1 MKQDNTIQNT
11 IAANLIAENQAH
23 EAAHVSSG
31 KLSASKLGW
40 PTQWQI
46 LNTLRVETAPLD
58 EYTLRK
64 FLRGRT
70 VEDWLVTQVPDVIT
84 TQKSVEYR
92 DTIGYVDIVV
102 DTKNFENKL
111 GIIPLEVKS
120 ITNAKFK
127 TLEKINKPDEHHCLQ
142 ACLYALAMAKDHFLI
157 SYVASDDLRVKTFV
171 VKTTDYKD
179 QVEAIIDEY
188 KKALNSKIVPVFK
201 SLYKWQESKIY
212 NQYPDWMELTAEEIA
227 DKMKRLNIHFGLIDE
242 QPF

>member
-1 MKQDNTIQNT
+1 MLDNTVNNT
-11 IAANLIAENQAH
+11 IAANLIAQNQAR

-31 KLSASKLGW
+31 KLSASRLGW

-64 FLRGRT
+64 FLRGKT
-70 VEDWLVTQVPDVIT
+70 VEDWLVTQVPDIIT
-84 TQKSVEYR
+84 TQKFVEYR
-92 DTIGYVDIVV
+92 DTVGYVDIVV

-111 GIIPLEVKS
+111 GIVPLEVKS

-127 TLEKINKPDEHHCLQ
+127 ILEKTNKPDEHHCLQ

-171 VKTTDYKD
+171 LKTADYKT
-179 QVEAIIDEY
+179 QVEGAIDEY
-188 KKALNSKIVPVFK
+188 KKALNSKTIPVFVPR
-201 SLYKWQESKIY
+201 YTWQKNKTY
-212 NQYPDWMELTAEEIA
+212 NQYPEWMDLTAEEIA
-227 DKMKRLNIHFGLIDE
+227 DKAKRLNIHFGILDE